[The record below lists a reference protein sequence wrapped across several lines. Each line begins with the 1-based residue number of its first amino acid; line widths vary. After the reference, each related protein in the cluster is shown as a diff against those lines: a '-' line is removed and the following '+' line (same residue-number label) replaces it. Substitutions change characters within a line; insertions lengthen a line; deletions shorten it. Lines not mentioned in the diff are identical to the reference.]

1 MVTLFPGRVKKGS
14 KMGHF
19 WPLQKPP
26 FRPELCA
33 KMTYLHLF
41 YFHQN
46 HLNIFVKNLKKR
58 KIQNMSLLY
67 NFYRSNT
74 ILKGS
79 RIVTKQVIFDHF
91 LSPPK
96 NQRNHVT
103 FMKSIKNSIFFT
115 FFHFFSIFFTFFEK
129 KWKKLTKIDKNEKK
143 LKKWHIITAYQNQWN
158 KLCKK
163 WKKWKKGTGFT
174 FKISKIFK
182 NEKTGHQKN
191 DPKIIYPQKSWNSR

>member
-129 KWKKLTKIDKNEKK
+129 KWKKLTKIDKNEQK
-143 LKKWHIITAYQNQWN
+143 LKKWHIITAN
-158 KLCKK
+158 KINEIKFNKK
-163 WKKWKKGTGFT
+163 WKKWKSCFYARRN
-174 FKISKIFK
+174 FPEFSKMK
-182 NEKTGHQKN
+182 KLVTKKMT
-191 DPKIIYPQKSWNSR
+191 PK